1 MNVSNLRW
9 FLSLFIARKYIECY
23 KHVGNGLNCWAKGW
37 LLTLQFLIL
46 SQWHNIKFR
55 AYNGV
60 RRKSSKYLAGV
71 SFNLIHLS
79 AQAMV
84 SEPIIGSSVPWLLS
98 NVLLSHWHRTSHHI
112 KQVLLTVSRDLFLDI
127 FKGKIPIRTM

>member
-1 MNVSNLRW
+1 MSNPRW
-9 FLSLFIARKYIECY
+9 FLSLLIVRKYIECY
-23 KHVGNGLNCWAKGW
+23 KHGGNGLNCWAKGW

-84 SEPIIGSSVPWLLS
+84 SEPIIGSPVPWFLS
-98 NVLLSHWHRTSHHI
+98 NVLTTLLSPWNKSP
-112 KQVLLTVSRDLFLDI
+112 LPSYTVSLDLFLEI
-127 FKGKIPIRTM
+127 FKGKIPIITM

>member
-1 MNVSNLRW
+1 MSKLRW
-9 FLSLFIARKYIECY
+9 FLSLFMVRKYIECY
-23 KHVGNGLNCWAKGW
+23 QHGGNGLNCWAKAW

-79 AQAMV
+79 GQATV
-84 SEPIIGSSVPWLLS
+84 SEPMTGTPVPWLLS
-98 NVLLSHWHRTSHHI
+98 NMLLFYCTEQVTTSY
-112 KQVLLTVSRDLFLDI
+112 TVSLDLFLEI
-127 FKGKIPIRTM
+127 FKGKNPSITM